1 LVRESP
7 FIFEDAVP
15 KEKFFDRKR
24 ELDFFVSNVK
34 VKRKMLLCIV
44 APLKYGK
51 SSLMQR
57 YYEILQGFPD
67 IISIYINLK
76 KVKDPI
82 RYIVTTLAGYGFD
95 LEREYR
101 NGLEKGDLLPLFDRL
116 NELLVAT
123 GKWLFLLFDE
133 FHLLPELVR
142 SEGFY
147 RDFSDEL
154 VFGFFRGLAEGAR
167 ISYVVC
173 GSVIEPLMRALDVWG
188 GRFQVLY
195 LGPFDEEDAV
205 SMIKRLFLDGDM
217 EISDEYARV
226 IAEAAGYHPFYIQ
239 YMGHQIY
246 VQGKVN
252 RETIRNAK
260 RELYNFLLPIFEE
273 YFEKIV
279 KLEDDP
285 IKTIRKI
292 INREVLDIKE
302 IITVAKLRRMGII
315 KPANGDYLFVDPLFE
330 RYIES
335 ILAGYKPIDIVVVG
349 HWAERIVGNYLLRKE
364 YIPYYSHDSRGT
376 FDIYVRI
383 HNNDV
388 GIQVKYSSS
397 GEIYLSEEDAEKI
410 MSTAKEMRWIPILA
424 IVSKQIKFFSKIKPG
439 KYIIADG
446 YADIERAIESL
457 HNKNKSQKFQQ

>member
-1 LVRESP
+1 MVGKSP

-24 ELDFFVSNVK
+24 ELDFFVSNVM

-57 YYEILQGFPD
+57 YYEILLDFPD
-67 IISIYINLK
+67 IIPIYINLK

-82 RYIVTTLAGYGFD
+82 RYIVAVLADRGFD
-95 LEREYR
+95 LDKEYR
-101 NGLEKGDLLPLFDRL
+101 KGLERGDLLPLFDRL
-116 NELLVAT
+116 NDVLVASD
-123 GKWLFLLFDE
+123 KWLFLLFDE
-133 FHLLPELVR
+133 FHLLSELVR

-147 RDFSDEL
+147 KSFSDEI

-195 LGPFDEEDAV
+195 LGPFDEENAV
-205 SMIKRLFLDGDM
+205 DMVKRLFLEGGI
-217 EISDEYARV
+217 EVSDEYAKM

-292 INREVLDIKE
+292 MNKEFLDMKE
-302 IITVAKLRRMGII
+302 IITAAKLRRMGII

-335 ILAGYKPIDIVVVG
+335 ILSGYKPIDILIVG
-349 HWAERIVGNYLLRKE
+349 HWAERIVGNYLLHKG
-364 YIPYYSHDSRGT
+364 YIPYYSHDSRGV

-383 HNNDV
+383 HNNDI

-397 GEIYLSEEDAEKI
+397 GEIYLSKEDAEKI
-410 MSTAKEMRWIPILA
+410 VSTAKEAGWIPILA
-424 IVSKQIKFFSKIKPG
+424 VVSKQIKFFSKIKSG
-439 KYIIADG
+439 KYTTSNG
-446 YADIERAIESL
+446 YADIEKAIENLS
-457 HNKNKSQKFQQ
+457 

>member
-1 LVRESP
+1 MLVRESP

-15 KEKFFDRKR
+15 KEKFFDRKQ
-24 ELDFFVSNVK
+24 ELNFFVNNVR

-57 YYEILQGFPD
+57 YHEILLGFPD

-82 RYIVTTLAGYGFD
+82 RYIITVLTSHGFNLD
-95 LEREYR
+95 REYR
-101 NGLEKGDLLPLFDRL
+101 EGLKRGDLRPLFDRL
-116 NELLVAT
+116 NELLTAT
-123 GKWLFLLFDE
+123 GKWLFLLLDE

-142 SEGFY
+142 REGFY
-147 RDFSDEL
+147 RGFSDEL

-173 GSVIEPLMRALDVWG
+173 GSVIEPLMRALDIWG

-195 LGPFDEEDAV
+195 LGPFDEKDAV
-205 SMIKRLFLDGDM
+205 DMIKSLFREGGM
-217 EISDEYARV
+217 IISDEHAKI

-246 VQGKVN
+246 VQGEIN

-260 RELYNFLLPIFEE
+260 KELYNFLLPIFEE
-273 YFEKIV
+273 YFEKIG

-285 IKTIRKI
+285 IRILRKI
-292 INREVLDIKE
+292 INREVLDMKE
-302 IITVAKLRRMGII
+302 IVTAAKLRRMGII

-330 RYIES
+330 RYVKS

-349 HWAERIVGNYLLRKE
+349 HWAERIVGNYLLSKG
-364 YIPYYSHDSRGT
+364 YIPYYSHDSRGV

-383 HNNDV
+383 RNNDI

-397 GEIYLSEEDAEKI
+397 GEIYLSEEDAERI
-410 MSTAKEMRWIPILA
+410 VLAAKEMGWIPILA
-424 IVSKQIKFFSKIKPG
+424 IVSKQIRFFPKIKPG
-439 KYIIADG
+439 KYTTMNG
-446 YADIERAIESL
+446 YTDIRRVIESL
-457 HNKNKSQKFQQ
+457 GHRRT